1 MLPASCPSRFFHN
14 PDITRWSP
22 SEGRDPINPTDQMS
36 QNTDSSGAKVLT
48 LTPSQAG
55 EAVEVLCD
63 AFFAYPA
70 FTYVI
75 GPAGDAYG
83 SRLREMME
91 FFVTARFLKN
101 DLVLGVAT
109 EEGEIGGVAT
119 ITLPVG
125 GDAPQELLERR
136 DALWQHL
143 GEEALA
149 RYAAMGDA
157 FEDFVMDFPHF
168 HLNLIGVRRELAGRG
183 LGRLLLDGVHDGSA
197 RDEASRGV
205 TLNTEDPANVSLY
218 ERFGYE
224 TIRHVRVSDQLE
236 TWYMFRADDTVQ
248 GDMRPV
254 GSAWSLR

>member
-1 MLPASCPSRFFHN
+1 
-14 PDITRWSP
+14 
-22 SEGRDPINPTDQMS
+22 MS
-36 QNTDSSGAKVLT
+36 QNTDSAGTKVVT

-83 SRLREMME
+83 SRLREMMN

-101 DLVLGVAT
+101 DLVMGVAT
-109 EEGEIGGVAT
+109 EEGEIAGVAT
-119 ITLPVG
+119 TTLPVG

-136 DALWQHL
+136 DALWQNL

-157 FEDFVMDFPHF
+157 FEDFVMDSPHF
-168 HLNLIGVRRELAGRG
+168 HLNLIGVRREVAGRG
-183 LGRLLLDGVHDGSA
+183 LGRLLLDGVHEASA
-197 RDEASRGV
+197 RNETSCGV

-224 TIRHVRVSDQLE
+224 TIGHARVSDELE
-236 TWYMFRADDTVQ
+236 TWYMFRKNDTV
-248 GDMRPV
+248 
-254 GSAWSLR
+254 